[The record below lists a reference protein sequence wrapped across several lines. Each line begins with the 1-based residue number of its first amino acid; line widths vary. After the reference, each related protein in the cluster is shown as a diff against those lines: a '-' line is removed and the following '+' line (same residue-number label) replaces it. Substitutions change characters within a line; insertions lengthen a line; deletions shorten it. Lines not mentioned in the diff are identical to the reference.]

1 MGFYLK
7 TSIKLKMIFDYFS
20 LRPPDVENETHYHF
34 QKVDAMR
41 TTRIKLFVSMLF
53 VGIGGLTVA
62 GCGGGDTVDCG
73 EGTEREGTACVPVE
87 SGPTCGAGTEASTDG
102 ECVVAD
108 QACGDGLIY
117 NADADR
123 CVPDRESCR
132 GAFDPSEDECV
143 AITSCGSNATL
154 QDGECVADT
163 EALCGEGAV
172 SFDEESGR
180 CVVSAEACGNGT
192 EQASSGSCVV
202 AESGCGE
209 GLALSDD
216 GTCEPT
222 ESVCDDGTVFAED
235 SGLCL
240 PEATCE
246 SGDVILDTDDD
257 PSTPGICVTEA
268 RLAAED
274 AVAETDGGGD
284 GSHNDPALGGS
295 ADEVN
300 VPEAGMGAVNFK
312 GTIAEPSDLDGEN
325 GVDQDRD
332 VFQFDGEAGA
342 FYKVSLQS
350 LGIPSAWFEVT
361 GPNGFEREA
370 FVGGGPDA
378 SRYVRLPEDGDYQV
392 TVVQESLRDRADD
405 SEQPGPAGNSDW
417 KYVGAIEQLDESAS
431 SLSTAPNFP
440 NTTEVQGN
448 AMDLRDNLYS
458 LEQFSANQIVRVSV
472 EGIGQDVDAH
482 LQLWSS
488 APAVTAQEPMDEETS
503 LYVLVPSTPTDVASV
518 MVDWSGANG
527 PDTNYTLRAE
537 TVQTRELMGSIS
549 SGGSASSSPA
559 DVNAGD
565 TATYAARLPGDHVI
579 EVLHDNDDS
588 DERQPDIEVLG
599 IDGDPV
605 YAQEG
610 LPDQDGLDAAGED
623 QDGYFYVERSGVYL
637 IEFTANDSIS
647 QHEITVKT
655 HDPTSLGEF
664 QPGASLSKSV
674 STDAGTHRS
683 NYFTFSVGQA
693 VTATIEVESTMPGE
707 PVTQDLK
714 LHDLRSAPTGLG
726 TVDNFVAF
734 ERRPESED
742 SPTVMLNDVRLK
754 PGTYLLGHG
763 EEETDISQVSITGSF
778 GAPGPVETEPN
789 DRPVEATDLPADDSV
804 LADVEPGDRDRY
816 SFQVGS
822 SETGQI
828 TRVLLAAEESTDGA
842 WNCVLTGPAAG
853 GNGRVQLDSASRRDK
868 GCLLRAEA
876 PRAGT
881 YRVRVDYSGEKL
893 RRYFTSREWRTG
905 TLEQEPNNR
914 AGLEQ
919 TATVSTS
926 DGLGIFGAWTPVDTT
941 DRYAL
946 EIPSSVGNDV
956 PLFVTLTSE
965 GPDELRA
972 AKGEFEVIDSSGST
986 VASSSSLGSLN
997 FTASGGST
1005 YTVVATAEPS
1015 AIGEA
1020 DGEYSMEAFV
1030 FLPDV
1035 DKSKQVDRTLTT
1047 NNQTYTSDISVS
1059 GCSQVTKATVDV
1071 NIEYN
1076 KLLLEVA
1083 IVDPDG
1089 NRVTL
1094 WGGRFTQPLNPLSG
1108 NFPLTLEPEEAMG
1121 LLNQGT
1127 GNGTWTLEVTRTG
1140 GVQDATW
1147 NSWGLRMLCN

>member
-1 MGFYLK
+1 
-7 TSIKLKMIFDYFS
+7 
-20 LRPPDVENETHYHF
+20 
-34 QKVDAMR
+34 MR

-87 SGPTCGAGTEASTDG
+87 SGPACGAGTEASTDG

-180 CVVSAEACGNGT
+180 CVVSTGACGEGT
-192 EQASSGSCVV
+192 EQASSGNCVV
-202 AESGCGE
+202 AEEGCGE
-209 GLALSDD
+209 GLALSDA

-222 ESVCDDGTVFAED
+222 ESLCDDGTVFVEE

-268 RLAAED
+268 RRAAED

-295 ADEVN
+295 PDEVT
-300 VPEAGMGAVNFK
+300 VPEAGDGAVRFE
-312 GTIAEPSDLDGEN
+312 GTIASPSDLDGEN

-332 VFQFDGEAGA
+332 VFEFEGEAGA
-342 FYKVSLQS
+342 FYKVSVQS

-361 GPNGFEREA
+361 GPSGFERDA

-378 SRYVRLPEDGDYQV
+378 SRYVRLPEAGTYHV
-392 TVVQESLRDRADD
+392 TVVPESLRQYE
-405 SEQPGPAGNSDW
+405 SGSQEPGPAGNQDW
-417 KYVGAIEQLDESAS
+417 KYVGAIEQLAESAS
-431 SLSTAPNFP
+431 NLSTAPDFP
-440 NTTEVQGN
+440 NTPEVEGN

-472 EGIGQDVDAH
+472 EGLGEDVDAH
-482 LQLWSS
+482 LQLWTS
-488 APAVTAQEPMDEETS
+488 APAVTVQEPMDDQTS
-503 LYVLVPSTPTDVASV
+503 VYVQIPSTPSDASSV
-518 MVDWSGANG
+518 MVDWTGANG
-527 PDTNYTLRAE
+527 PDTGYTLRAE
-537 TVQTRELMGSIS
+537 TVQTRELLGRIS
-549 SGGSASSSPA
+549 SGASATSAPV
-559 DVNAGD
+559 DVTGGD
-565 TATYAARLPGDHVI
+565 QVVYAARLPGDHVI

-588 DERQPDIEVLG
+588 DERRPDIDVLG
-599 IDGDPV
+599 VDGDPV
-605 YAQEG
+605 YAQKN
-610 LPDQDGLDAAGED
+610 LPDRDGLDAAGED
-623 QDGYFYVERSGVYL
+623 QDGYFYIERSGVYL
-637 IEFTANDSIS
+637 FEFATNDPIAK
-647 QHEITVKT
+647 HEVTVGT
-655 HDPTSLGEF
+655 HDPASLGEF
-664 QPGASLSKSV
+664 QTGSSLSKSV

-683 NYFTFSVGQA
+683 NYFMFSVGQA
-693 VTATIEVESTMPGE
+693 VDATIEVESTTPGE

-714 LHDLRSAPTGLG
+714 LHDLRRAPMGLG
-726 TVDNFVAF
+726 TVQDFVDF
-734 ERRPESED
+734 ERRPESEG
-742 SPTVMLNDVRLK
+742 SPTVALTNVRLK

-778 GAPGPVETEPN
+778 EGPGPVEQEPN
-789 DRPVEATDLPADDSV
+789 DRTDEATDLPEDNSV
-804 LADVEPGDRDRY
+804 LAGVEPGDRDRY

-828 TRVLLAAEESTDGA
+828 TRILLAADEPTEGA
-842 WNCVLTGPAAG
+842 WNCVLTGPAPG
-853 GNGRVQLDSASRRDK
+853 GSGRVQLDSASRRDQ

-876 PRAGT
+876 AQAGE
-881 YRVRVDYSGEKL
+881 YRVRVDFSGDTI
-893 RRYFTSREWRTG
+893 RRYFASRAWG
-905 TLEQEPNNR
+905 AGLLEREPNNR

-919 TATVSTS
+919 TATVSTG
-926 DGLGIFGAWTPVDTT
+926 DGLDVFGAWTPVDTT
-941 DRYAL
+941 DRYEL
-946 EIPSSVGNDV
+946 EIPGSIGNDV
-956 PLFVTLTSE
+956 PVFVELASE
-965 GPDELRA
+965 GPDELQA
-972 AKGEFEVIDSSGST
+972 ARGGIEVLDSSGSS
-986 VASSSSLGSLN
+986 VASSSNLGSLN
-997 FTASGGST
+997 FTAYGGSS
-1005 YTVVATAEPS
+1005 YTVVATAEPA
-1015 AIGEA
+1015 AIEDA
-1020 DGEYSMEAFV
+1020 DGEYSMEAFL

-1035 DKSKQVDRTLTT
+1035 DRRKDVNRTLDT

-1059 GCSQVTKATVDV
+1059 GCSQVDKATVDV
-1071 NIEYN
+1071 DIEYN
-1076 KLLLEVA
+1076 KLLLSVA
-1083 IVDPDG
+1083 VVDPDG

-1094 WGGRFTQPLNPLSG
+1094 WGGRFTQPLNTLSG
-1108 NFPLTLEPEEAMG
+1108 NFPLTLSPEEAMG
-1121 LLNQGT
+1121 PLNQGT
-1127 GNGTWTLEVTRTG
+1127 GNGTWTLEVTMSG